1 MIAFPEVE
9 PMCCAVSCL
18 QVELTGFVGEERRFW
33 PRNRESA
40 SLPALFQRYFN
51 ANSPE
56 TGSSGLAG
64 EPNLSNTYKPPFPE
78 KRT

>member
-1 MIAFPEVE
+1 
-9 PMCCAVSCL
+9 MCRVVSCL
-18 QVELTGFVGEERRFW
+18 QVELMGFVGEGHRSW
-33 PRNRESA
+33 PRNWESA

-64 EPNLSNTYKPPFPE
+64 EPVVLFELSLPVI
-78 KRT
+78 